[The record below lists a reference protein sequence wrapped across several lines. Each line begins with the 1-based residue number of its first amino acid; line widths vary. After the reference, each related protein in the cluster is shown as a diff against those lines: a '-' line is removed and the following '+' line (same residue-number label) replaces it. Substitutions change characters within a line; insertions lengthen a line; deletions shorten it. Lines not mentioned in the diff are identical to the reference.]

1 MLATVVLCDIRDSRK
16 IKDRGTFGRRL
27 HDALQD
33 LNAQHDALIARFAVQ
48 AGIDEFAGIVETAAC
63 GEIIARLWFGLYPH
77 AVRCSVVTGMVDIQ
91 GINDQAGQLPLV
103 YEFDGP
109 AFHQAADQLESMQ
122 QTEQLFSYL
131 HTGLDVWQAGLIS
144 GLGDLLYAQMLDWT
158 QRQQQ
163 IISRYRVGGNQ
174 TEVADS
180 LGVSQSVI
188 SRSLSAIDY
197 SRFSRAL
204 ITWQQCFPRLGTPA

>member
-16 IKDRGTFGRRL
+16 IKDRERFGRRL
-27 HDALQD
+27 QGALQD

-63 GEIIARLWFGLYPH
+63 GEIITRLWFGLYPH
-77 AVRCSVVTGMVDIQ
+77 AVRCSVVTGRVDIQ
-91 GINDQAGQLPLV
+91 GFSDQVGQLPLV
-103 YEFDGP
+103 YDFDGP
-109 AFHQAADQLESMQ
+109 AFHEAADRLESMQ
-122 QTEQLFSYL
+122 QTEQFFSYR
-131 HTGLDVWQAGLIS
+131 HTGLDLWQAELIS

-163 IISRYRVGGNQ
+163 IISRYRMGGNQ

-180 LGVSQSVI
+180 LGISQSVI
-188 SRSLSAIDY
+188 SRCLRAIDY
-197 SRFSRAL
+197 SRFNRTL
-204 ITWQQCFPRLGTPA
+204 ITWKECFPRLGTPA

>member
-1 MLATVVLCDIRDSRK
+1 MFATVVLCDIKDSRK
-16 IKDRGTFGRRL
+16 IKDRERFSQRL
-27 HDALQD
+27 HGTLHD
-33 LNAQHDALIARFAVQ
+33 LNQQQDGLIARFAVQ

-63 GEIIARLWFGLYPH
+63 GEIITRLWFSLYPH

-91 GINDQAGQLPLV
+91 GISDQAGQLPLV
-103 YEFDGP
+103 YDFDGT
-109 AFHQAADQLESMQ
+109 AFHQAADQLASMQ
-122 QTEQLFSYL
+122 QSEQLFSYQ
-131 HTGLDVWQAGLIS
+131 HAGLDVWQARLIS

-163 IISRYRVGGNQ
+163 IISRYRLGGKQ

-180 LGVSQSVI
+180 LGISQSVI

-204 ITWQQCFPRLGTPA
+204 NYWQECFPRLGTPV